1 MGMLLCHFT
10 GEIPSAHATMLQL
23 HPIMDARRFSS
34 FAMHF
39 NSYGKGGGRQSKTK
53 LNSLMGKCCSRRGTV
68 MMSKKDPQL
77 RSYIDEK
84 GEEGLWSVIIPT
96 YNRLPILSKC
106 LKAVEEQSNYRESG
120 IKEYEVIVVDDGST
134 DGTLHFLLSDDEGH
148 LSCEEFIS
156 SSKRFPHV
164 KVLQQ
169 NHGGAARARNLGFLH
184 SRGSVIV
191 FIDSDM
197 VVTPDFLKDHAREL
211 YQCFLT
217 DGDDA
222 TFTYGRVINTH
233 NFENPQS
240 EPFKLTDYSTA
251 FFATGNIAI
260 SRKRLAQAAAMLGEL
275 SEGPFDT
282 KFSEYGWEDLELG
295 VRLKKGGAKLKHA
308 PAAVGYHWHPAFS
321 YDQLPMQIEQEKQRG
336 RSAAYFYQKHPVYSV
351 RYMIQMT
358 PIHQMLWF
366 LLTLGGTIN
375 EKTLEPFIKILVV
388 LGQPQLAKALVS
400 PLLNWY
406 SVQATNEAIKKLK

>member
-1 MGMLLCHFT
+1 
-10 GEIPSAHATMLQL
+10 
-23 HPIMDARRFSS
+23 MDARRFSS

-120 IKEYEVIVVDDGST
+120 IKEYE
-134 DGTLHFLLSDDEGH
+134 
-148 LSCEEFIS
+148 
-156 SSKRFPHV
+156 
-164 KVLQQ
+164 VLQQ

-336 RSAAYFYQKHPVYSV
+336 RSAAYFYQKHPVYSDNLSLQRHWYRHFSTGIV
-351 RYMIQMT
+351 FKQQM
-358 PIHQMLWF
+358 
-366 LLTLGGTIN
+366 
-375 EKTLEPFIKILVV
+375 K
-388 LGQPQLAKALVS
+388 QLK
-400 PLLNWY
+400 N
-406 SVQATNEAIKKLK
+406 